1 MSEGELLRLAT
12 ERDSLTDIARYA
24 LDQELSR
31 RGLGADAIEEWKTD

>member
-24 LDQELSR
+24 VDQESR